1 MRRTSVVRK
10 NEHWMERSNIS
21 LLLKEILERLAG
33 VAGARN
39 VLGGNR
45 WSGHGSRRRG
55 ILFDGCAE
63 FVKPAIV
70 PLILAG
76 NAFENRLH
84 AFKSRGRV
92 EVRAL
97 FAGVKLESAFRAFAF
112 RIETLLQ
119 NSSAIGT
126 SRARDGADHARRP
139 RSDLFLSRMAF
150 GRPFLF
156 LLGLFGAHVAPLL
169 ILPLQWEPPGENYII
184 R

>member
-1 MRRTSVVRK
+1 MRRKPVVRK
-10 NEHWMERSNIS
+10 NEYWMERSNFN
-21 LLLKEILERLAG
+21 LLLKKILERLAG

-39 VLGGNR
+39 VLGGNSWTR
-45 WSGHGSRRRG
+45 LGSRRRG
-55 ILFDGCAE
+55 IFFDGRAK

-70 PLILAG
+70 ALILAG
-76 NAFENRLH
+76 NTFENRLH
-84 AFKSRGRV
+84 AFKSRRRV

-112 RIETLLQ
+112 GIETLLQ
-119 NSSAIGT
+119 DSAAIGT
-126 SRARDGADHARRP
+126 SRARDGANHTRRP
-139 RSDLFLSRMAF
+139 RPDLFLSRMAF